1 MVGSSRLTWPGAR
14 PAATTQF
21 VLDLPIDTDATQQA
35 QMALAEHG
43 ADRLIPLGMVG
54 ENNSLT
60 KATSLPLLHRDGRNM
75 CRHTPNAEQ
84 GGGAMRSDGSM
95 A

>member
-1 MVGSSRLTWPGAR
+1 MWPGAR

-21 VLDLPIDTDATQQA
+21 ILDLPIDTDATQQA

-43 ADRLIPLGMVG
+43 ADRLMPLGTVG
-54 ENNSLT
+54 ENSSLA
-60 KATSLPLLHRDGRNM
+60 KATSLPLLHRYGRNV
-75 CRHTPNAEQ
+75 CRHTPTAEQ
-84 GGGAMRSDGSM
+84 GGGAMRSDGSK